1 MRTTR
6 LVFNKVSMTFTKTG
20 TCHVCGGK
28 ASRSRVFYQT
38 LNPYNTN
45 EDGSVKTVQQ
55 IKDELRIQGNEW
67 KATYVV
73 RHARCE

>member
-6 LVFNKVSMTFTKTG
+6 LVFNKVSLTFTKTG
-20 TCHVCGGK
+20 KCYICGMK
-28 ASRSRVFYQT
+28 TTRTKVFFQT
-38 LNPYNTN
+38 LNPFNTN